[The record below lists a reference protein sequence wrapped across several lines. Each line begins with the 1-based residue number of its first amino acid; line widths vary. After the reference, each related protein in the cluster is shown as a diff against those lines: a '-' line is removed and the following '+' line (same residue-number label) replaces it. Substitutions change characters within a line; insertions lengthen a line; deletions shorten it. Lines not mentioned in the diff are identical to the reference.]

1 MLCGVRRYIRLKWSF
16 RSLYVPCY
24 SVTTLPVNVPG
35 WLAATTLAT
44 RAPGKKIAATRYP
57 QLIPFGFRVGRDEA
71 SLQVTPSRRIP
82 APRPGLQETL
92 RRFSA
97 GPWSRY
103 RPFISKVQCHRW
115 VTGDPSPKGRGRK
128 PPGIRSY
135 NLLPAARCGRGLS
148 SSCWRRSRLA
158 SLCW

>member
-1 MLCGVRRYIRLKWSF
+1 MITNDCECWGIVMCGFVRFGGLPSGRRIPTKQYKHGRPPLLFGERVGVRGNIRLRWSF

-35 WLAATTLAT
+35 WLTATTLAT
-44 RAPGKKIAATRYP
+44 RAPGKKIVATRCP

-71 SLQVTPSRRIP
+71 SMQVAPSRRIH

-97 GPWSRY
+97 GPWRRGKS
-103 RPFISKVQCHRW
+103 FISM
-115 VTGDPSPKGRGRK
+115 D
-128 PPGIRSY
+128 
-135 NLLPAARCGRGLS
+135 
-148 SSCWRRSRLA
+148 
-158 SLCW
+158 

>member
-1 MLCGVRRYIRLKWSF
+1 MLASCGRGNAITDGSLSLWERVRVRGNIRLRWSF
-16 RSLYVPCY
+16 RSLYVRCY

-44 RAPGKKIAATRYP
+44 RAPGKKIVATRYP

-71 SLQVTPSRRIP
+71 SMQVAPSRRIP

-97 GPWSRY
+97 GPGSRCKHFILMKLFNRLSS
-103 RPFISKVQCHRW
+103 RPGKAQ
-115 VTGDPSPKGRGRK
+115 P
-128 PPGIRSY
+128 PPGFYI
-135 NLLPAARCGRGLS
+135 
-148 SSCWRRSRLA
+148 
-158 SLCW
+158 